1 LHCLLASKVALD
13 KIHAEIN
20 LQARK
25 MNKRPK
31 DKPRFK
37 DVFNRFDV
45 DGTGVIDASELRQ
58 GLVGFG

>member
-1 LHCLLASKVALD
+1 
-13 KIHAEIN
+13 
-20 LQARK
+20 